1 MINAILISI
10 CAMNAGAPPESTA
23 TQSVAA
29 PASAPVVSTDS
40 PPPTAPTSSAAVSDC
55 MLSLRNISRF
65 KTDWWNMSGAE
76 IPAYD
81 PVNKRLWFTN
91 NAEGL
96 ECISIVDPT
105 KPEQFKTIRQ
115 YGLNSVAVSGN
126 TIAIASQP
134 RSKDARG
141 SVTFFDLD
149 GNKISKVEVGFNPDM
164 IKFTHDG
171 KRVLVV
177 NEGEAPID
185 GHIDPV
191 GSIGVVDISGG
202 ADKPVFRDCG
212 FDAFENQKADL
223 AKRGMHM
230 VTPNAG
236 FSQEIE
242 PEYMAIAGDDT
253 KAYATLQENN
263 AIAVIDL
270 APGHE
275 RVERIEPL
283 GFKNFMK
290 PGCGLDASDK
300 DGANRI
306 QNLPVFGLYQPD
318 GVACF
323 ESDGA
328 RYLVTANEGEDR
340 ERDDFTEAVQ
350 FGKLKNAQSK
360 GGKKSSA
367 IDEESFA
374 KQLGADNTMRV
385 QDLSKPE
392 NMGRLK
398 VSSLRGDDDGDGD
411 FDRVFCFGGRSVSIW
426 KVSADGSIAQA
437 WDSGDEIERVISLQ
451 MPKAFNMDSV
461 KSPSRDARSN
471 SKGPEPETPIVATIN
486 GVRILFC
493 VLERAGG
500 IMSWNISD
508 PSHPKFLA
516 YVNPRD
522 PNVDLDID
530 TDKDGKPDNALEAGD
545 IAPEGI
551 LYIAPEQ
558 SPNGK
563 PLLVVCNEGSGNV
576 TIYEI
581 EVTRPQ

>member
-1 MINAILISI
+1 MLNAIHLFVV
-10 CAMNAGAPPESTA
+10 CACAIDFGTPP
-23 TQSVAA
+23 
-29 PASAPVVSTDS
+29 
-40 PPPTAPTSSAAVSDC
+40 SSASVPSGVTVECA
-55 MLSLRNISRF
+55 LKLHALSRF
-65 KTDWWNMSGAE
+65 QTSWWNMSGAE

-81 PVNKRLWFTN
+81 SVNKRLWFTN

-96 ECISIVDPT
+96 ECISIADPT

-115 YGLNSVAVSGN
+115 FGLNSVAVGGN
-126 TIAIASQP
+126 VIAIASQP
-134 RSKDARG
+134 KSKDVRG
-141 SVTFFDLD
+141 SVSFFDLD

-171 KRVLVV
+171 KRLLVV
-177 NEGEAPID
+177 NEGEAPTD
-185 GHIDPV
+185 GHSDPV

-202 ADKPVFRDCG
+202 TDKPIVRDCG
-212 FDAFENQKADL
+212 FDAFEKQKTDL
-223 AKRGMHM
+223 VKRGMHM

-242 PEYMAIAGDDT
+242 PEYMALSNDDT

-283 GFKNFMK
+283 GFKDFMK

-300 DGANRI
+300 DGANHI

-318 GVACF
+318 GVAYF
-323 ESDGA
+323 ENGGA

-350 FGKLKNAQSK
+350 FGKLKNTQSK
-360 GGKKSSA
+360 VKSNGKGKVSA

-426 KVSADGSIAQA
+426 KVSPDGSIEQT
-437 WDSGDEIERVISLQ
+437 WDSGDEIERVISQQL
-451 MPKAFNMDSV
+451 PKAFNMDSM
-461 KSPSRDARSN
+461 KSPSRDARST

-522 PNVDLDID
+522 PTVDLDND
-530 TDKDGKPDNALEAGD
+530 TDKDGKPDHSLEAGD

-558 SPNGK
+558 SPSGK

-576 TIYEI
+576 TLYEI
-581 EVTRPQ
+581 EVTPAQ

>member
-1 MINAILISI
+1 MA
-10 CAMNAGAPPESTA
+10 
-23 TQSVAA
+23 
-29 PASAPVVSTDS
+29 
-40 PPPTAPTSSAAVSDC
+40 
-55 MLSLRNISRF
+55 LSN
-65 KTDWWNMSGAE
+65 
-76 IPAYD
+76 
-81 PVNKRLWFTN
+81 
-91 NAEGL
+91 
-96 ECISIVDPT
+96 
-105 KPEQFKTIRQ
+105 
-115 YGLNSVAVSGN
+115 
-126 TIAIASQP
+126 
-134 RSKDARG
+134 
-141 SVTFFDLD
+141 
-149 GNKISKVEVGFNPDM
+149 
-164 IKFTHDG
+164 
-171 KRVLVV
+171 
-177 NEGEAPID
+177 
-185 GHIDPV
+185 
-191 GSIGVVDISGG
+191 
-202 ADKPVFRDCG
+202 
-212 FDAFENQKADL
+212 
-223 AKRGMHM
+223 
-230 VTPNAG
+230 
-236 FSQEIE
+236 
-242 PEYMAIAGDDT
+242 DDT

-300 DGANRI
+300 DGANHI

-323 ESDGA
+323 ENGGA

-350 FGKLKNAQSK
+350 FGKLKNVQGK
-360 GGKKSSA
+360 GKSNGKGKVST

-426 KVSADGSIAQA
+426 KVSPDGSIEQT
-437 WDSGDEIERVISLQ
+437 WDSGDEIERVISQQ
-451 MPKAFNMDSV
+451 MPKAFNMDSMT
-461 KSPSRDARSN
+461 SPSRDARSV
-471 SKGPEPETPIVATIN
+471 SKGSEPETPIVATIN
-486 GVRILFC
+486 GVQILFC

-522 PNVDLDID
+522 PTVDLDID
-530 TDKDGKPDNALEAGD
+530 TDKDGKPDHFLEAGD

-558 SPNGK
+558 SPSGK

-576 TIYEI
+576 TLYEI
-581 EVTRPQ
+581 ELTPAQ

>member
-1 MINAILISI
+1 MDNALMIKAICMLLCVLHLGARAQANAPRSDV
-10 CAMNAGAPPESTA
+10 GAP
-23 TQSVAA
+23 VAA
-29 PASAPVVSTDS
+29 PLDCSMKLQVVG
-40 PPPTAPTSSAAVSDC
+40 
-55 MLSLRNISRF
+55 RF
-65 KTDWWNMSGAE
+65 QTGLWNMSGAE

-91 NAEGL
+91 NAQGL
-96 ECISIVDPT
+96 ECISIADPT

-115 YGLNSVAVSGN
+115 FGLNSVAVGEN
-126 TIAIASQP
+126 VIAIASQP
-134 RSKDARG
+134 RSKDVRG
-141 SVTFFDLD
+141 SVSFFNLD

-171 KRVLVV
+171 KRLLVV
-177 NEGEAPID
+177 NEGEAPTD
-185 GHIDPV
+185 GHSDPV

-202 ADKPVFRDCG
+202 ADKPIFRACG
-212 FDAFENQKADL
+212 FDAFEKQKTDL
-223 AKRGMHM
+223 VKRGMHM

-242 PEYMAIAGDDT
+242 PEYIALSNDDT

-283 GFKNFMK
+283 GFKDFMK

-300 DGANRI
+300 DGANHI

-318 GVACF
+318 GIACF
-323 ESDGA
+323 ENDGA
-328 RYLVTANEGEDR
+328 RYLITANEGEDR
-340 ERDDFTEAVQ
+340 ERADFTEAER
-350 FGKLKNAQSK
+350 FGKLKNAQGK
-360 GGKKSSA
+360 GGKNNSA

-374 KQLGADNTMRV
+374 KQLGADNTLRV
-385 QDLSKPE
+385 QDLAKPE
-392 NMGRLK
+392 IMGRLK
-398 VSSLRGDDDGDGD
+398 VSTLRGDDDGDGD
-411 FDRVFCFGGRSVSIW
+411 FDRVFCFGGRSVSMW
-426 KVSADGSIAQA
+426 SVAADGSIAQT
-437 WDSGDEIERVISLQ
+437 WDSGDEIERVIAQQ
-451 MPKAFNMDSV
+451 MPQAFNMDSA
-461 KSPSRDARSN
+461 KSPSRDARSTA
-471 SKGPEPETPIVATIN
+471 KGAEPETPLVATVN

-522 PNVDLDID
+522 PTVDLDMD
-530 TDKDGKPDNALEAGD
+530 TDKDGKPDHFLEAGD

-558 SPNGK
+558 SPSGK

-576 TIYEI
+576 TLYEI
-581 EVTRPQ
+581 ELTPAH

>member
-1 MINAILISI
+1 MLNAIHLFFACV
-10 CAMNAGAPPESTA
+10 CAIDLGTPPSSA
-23 TQSVAA
+23 SV
-29 PASAPVVSTDS
+29 
-40 PPPTAPTSSAAVSDC
+40 PPSAAVEC
-55 MLSLRNISRF
+55 ALKLHVLSRF
-65 KTDWWNMSGAE
+65 HTSWWNMSGAE

-96 ECISIVDPT
+96 ECISIADPT

-115 YGLNSVAVSGN
+115 FGLNSVAVGKN
-126 TIAIASQP
+126 VIAIASQP
-134 RSKDARG
+134 RSKDVRG
-141 SVTFFDLD
+141 SVSFFNLD

-171 KRVLVV
+171 KRLLVV
-177 NEGEAPID
+177 NEGEAPTD
-185 GHIDPV
+185 GHSDPV

-202 ADKPVFRDCG
+202 ADKPIVRDCG
-212 FDAFENQKADL
+212 FDAFEKQKAEL
-223 AKRGMHM
+223 VKRGMHL

-242 PEYMAIAGDDT
+242 PEYIALSSDDT
-253 KAYATLQENN
+253 KAYAALQENN

-283 GFKNFMK
+283 GFKDFMK
-290 PGCGLDASDK
+290 PGWGLDASDK
-300 DGANRI
+300 DGANHI

-318 GVACF
+318 GVAYF
-323 ESDGA
+323 ENGGA

-350 FGKLKNAQSK
+350 FGKLKNAQIKGKSNSK
-360 GGKKSSA
+360 GKVSA

-426 KVSADGSIAQA
+426 KVSTDGSIEQT
-437 WDSGDEIERVISLQ
+437 WDSGDEIERVISQQ
-451 MPKAFNMDSV
+451 MPKAFNMDSMT
-461 KSPSRDARSN
+461 SPSRDARST

-522 PNVDLDID
+522 PTVDLDID
-530 TDKDGKPDNALEAGD
+530 TDKDGKPDHSLEAGD

-558 SPNGK
+558 SPSGK

-576 TIYEI
+576 TLYEI
-581 EVTRPQ
+581 EVTPASL